1 MGTPQLN
8 DILIKNQYIMN
19 FKKVILQD
27 QFSTYLQT
35 QPRQGKDIQIVD
47 IYFKDG
53 NILKERVVSYHVY
66 LQANIGEK
74 INIDDIIELR
84 ISPPVKIKMV
94 ESEEED

>member
-1 MGTPQLN
+1 
-8 DILIKNQYIMN
+8 MN

-27 QFSTYLQT
+27 QFSTYLQN
-35 QPRQGKDIQIVD
+35 QPRQGRDIQIVD

-53 NILKERVVSYHVY
+53 NILKERVVSYSVY

-74 INIDDIIELR
+74 INMDDIIELR
-84 ISPPVKIKMV
+84 ISPPEKIKMA